1 MVDNAV
7 DAGGHSS
14 VGEGFPLAWLV
25 APSGLFGARGEGFG
39 SDDVFAIDVGD
50 GCGDFDSGID
60 SAFTDPVLA
69 HDEASRLS
77 VGEWVE
83 VSVAVGLDGELKT
96 FVFEFV
102 CEVVA
107 VVFCPKFG
115 ECFAPV
121 KEEPESGVGACY
133 RVASEAGKVGGWV
146 VASALFE
153 FIKEFWS
160 PIVVTGF
167 VTVDEDGME
176 RTLSADFFEE
186 EVETTGEE
194 SVKGL
199 GAELVDFETFARGST
214 GDVKSAGEG
223 DADAQDGP

>member
-1 MVDNAV
+1 M
-7 DAGGHSS
+7 
-14 VGEGFPLAWLV
+14 
-25 APSGLFGARGEGFG
+25 
-39 SDDVFAIDVGD
+39 
-50 GCGDFDSGID
+50 
-60 SAFTDPVLA
+60 
-69 HDEASRLS
+69 
-77 VGEWVE
+77 
-83 VSVAVGLDGELKT
+83 KT
-96 FVFEFV
+96 LVFEFV
-102 CEVVA
+102 CEVTA

-121 KEEPESGVGACY
+121 KEEPESGVGTCY

-186 EVETTGEE
+186 EIETASTE

-199 GAELVDFETFARGST
+199 GAEFVDFEPFA
-214 GDVKSAGEG
+214 
-223 DADAQDGP
+223 